1 MQQASVVASPLP
13 TSDTFTSALRSGGQA
28 IHETKT
34 DGKLTGSS
42 PENSHNTAT
51 QSAYDVEVRID
62 MSILKDA
69 NRSDEELI
77 S

>member
-1 MQQASVVASPLP
+1 MH
-13 TSDTFTSALRSGGQA
+13 D
-28 IHETKT
+28 TKT

-42 PENSHNTAT
+42 QEGSHNAVT

-62 MSILKDA
+62 MSILKDT
-69 NRSDEELI
+69 NQSDGELI